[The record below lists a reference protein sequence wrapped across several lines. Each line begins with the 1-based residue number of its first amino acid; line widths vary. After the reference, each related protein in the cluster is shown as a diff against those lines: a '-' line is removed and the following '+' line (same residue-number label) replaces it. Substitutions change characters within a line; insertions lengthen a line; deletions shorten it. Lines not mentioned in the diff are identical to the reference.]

1 MEQVASIICGDLAS
15 SNQETIGQLDFRC
28 GPLSYDCPLHLQV
41 TSYKLCGQLCVV
53 WCISFRFFTALHVMQ
68 TRYCDEN
75 SVRPSVCHTRVL

>member
-41 TSYKLCGQLCVV
+41 TSYKIFRV
-53 WCISFRFFTALHVMQ
+53 WPSLKTNNLTATEFSNLFQ
-68 TRYCDEN
+68 
-75 SVRPSVCHTRVL
+75 S